1 MGKKVLGIL
10 GVLLCFLIGALAV
23 VNCDRNKLPVINY
36 DSSDTTCVCCDL
48 QNTTL
53 NSVEDLY
60 AFQQDLIDE
69 EATEFQFLNLPK
81 QTLENIAHVLHKRG
95 IPLTMKSVVSEY
107 LSNTAIYDN
116 LPPIEDS
123 ELQDTA
129 KSTNATKDNSNGA
142 KDNSSGTGDQR
153 VTGDNKPQNTVSFHE
168 QDTTIDGHKAK
179 VLTRKEVQYE

>member
-1 MGKKVLGIL
+1 MAKKVLGIL
-10 GVLLCFLIGALAV
+10 GILLCFVIGALAV
-23 VNCDRNKLPVINY
+23 LNCSRNRVPVNY

-116 LPPIEDS
+116 LPPTEDS
-123 ELQDTA
+123 ELKDTA
-129 KSTNATKDNSNGA
+129 ESTNAAKDNSNGA
-142 KDNSSGTGDQR
+142 KDNSSGMEDQR
-153 VTGDNKPQNTVSFHE
+153 VTGDKPQNTVSYNE

-179 VLTRKEVQYE
+179 VLIRKEVQYE

>member
-10 GVLLCFLIGALAV
+10 GVLLCFVIGALAV
-23 VNCDRNKLPVINY
+23 INCDRNRMPVNY

-53 NSVEDLY
+53 NSVEDVY

-69 EATEFQFLNLPK
+69 EATEFQFLNLQKPVI
-81 QTLENIAHVLHKRG
+81 ENVASVLHARG
-95 IPLTMKSVVSEY
+95 VPLTMKTIVAEY
-107 LSNTAIYDN
+107 LANVSVYDN
-116 LPPIEDS
+116 LPLAEFAD
-123 ELQDTA
+123 EENVDTN
-129 KSTNATKDNSNGA
+129 KLTTNGA
-142 KDNSSGTGDQR
+142 GSSGMEDQR
-153 VTGDNKPQNTVSFHE
+153 VTRDKPQNTVSYNE

>member
-10 GVLLCFLIGALAV
+10 GVLLCFVIGALAV
-23 VNCDRNKLPVINY
+23 INCDRNRMPVNY

-53 NSVEDLY
+53 NSIEDVY

-69 EATEFQFLNLPK
+69 QTVEFQFLNLQKPVI
-81 QTLENIAHVLHKRG
+81 ENVASVLHARG
-95 IPLTMKSVVSEY
+95 VPLTMKTIVAEY
-107 LSNTAIYDN
+107 LANVSVYDN
-116 LPPIEDS
+116 LPLAEFAD
-123 ELQDTA
+123 EENVDTN
-129 KSTNATKDNSNGA
+129 KLTTNGA
-142 KDNSSGTGDQR
+142 GSSGMEDQR

>member
-1 MGKKVLGIL
+1 MAKKVLGIL
-10 GVLLCFLIGALAV
+10 GVLLCFVFGALAV
-23 VNCDRNKLPVINY
+23 LNCSRNRVPVNY
-36 DSSDTTCVCCDL
+36 DSVDTTCVCCDL

-116 LPPIEDS
+116 LPPAEDS

-129 KSTNATKDNSNGA
+129 KSANAA
-142 KDNSSGTGDQR
+142 KDNSSGMEDQR
-153 VTGDNKPQNTVSFHE
+153 VTGDKPQNTVSYNE
-168 QDTTIDGHKAK
+168 QDTTIAGHKAK
-179 VLTRKEVQYE
+179 VLIRKEVQYE